1 MAADSR
7 VVYSGGR
14 LHDGL
19 RSDLAAARIVDRA
32 RHGRRGGV
40 GIPLWCADS
49 QIGDVTG
56 RCCTVCLPRAHAHI
70 EWLTVTERPRE
81 RVPMFSRRDFG
92 KMALAAVPLAAAGA
106 TKINSKIKGVQIGGQ
121 SYSFRDRPM
130 AKAIE
135 AFKEVGL
142 GECELWQGHV
152 EPQPTGQGAREELR
166 KWRLETPLDD
176 IRQRP
181 QAVDRCRNRALR
193 LQSQLQQQFHRRR
206 DRPRLRDGQ
215 GDGRES
221 DHRFVHRERGQEGGA
236 VRRQA
241 QNSGGHARP
250 RQRQPI
256 PNSSPSPR
264 ASRPRSKCRS
274 IS

>member
-1 MAADSR
+1 M
-7 VVYSGGR
+7 V
-14 LHDGL
+14 DGH
-19 RSDLAAARIVDRA
+19 R
-32 RHGRRGGV
+32 
-40 GIPLWCADS
+40 
-49 QIGDVTG
+49 
-56 RCCTVCLPRAHAHI
+56 TVA
-70 EWLTVTERPRE
+70 E

-106 TKINSKIKGVQIGGQ
+106 TKIDSKIKGVQIGGQ

-152 EPQPTGQGAREELR
+152 EPQPDRTGAREELR
-166 KWRLETPLDD
+166 KWRLETPLDTFANVRKQWTD
-176 IRQRP
+176 AGIE
-181 QAVDRCRNRALR
+181 LYR
-193 LQSQLQQQFHRRR
+193 LQSQLQQQFHRCR

-221 DHRFVHRERGQEGGA
+221 DHRVVHGERGEEGGA

-241 QNSGGHARP
+241 QDSGGHARP
-250 RQRQPI
+250 RQPHRSRTVRQA
-256 PNSSPSPR
+256 R
-264 ASRPRSKCRS
+264 ELRGRRSRCRS